1 MEMAAMKKQESNSSR
16 FVGVVMAKVG
26 CNMFGWPSI
35 GLAMAFGAF
44 FGVYAGFGLAL
55 AIQAWCKHAQPEPKP
70 YPGYDIQDEIDMI
83 MESLE
88 T

>member
-1 MEMAAMKKQESNSSR
+1 
-16 FVGVVMAKVG
+16 
-26 CNMFGWPSI
+26 MFGWSSI

-55 AIQAWCKHAQPEPKP
+55 LIHGWCKAAQPEPKP
-70 YPGYDIQDEIDMI
+70 YPGEYDIQDEIDLI